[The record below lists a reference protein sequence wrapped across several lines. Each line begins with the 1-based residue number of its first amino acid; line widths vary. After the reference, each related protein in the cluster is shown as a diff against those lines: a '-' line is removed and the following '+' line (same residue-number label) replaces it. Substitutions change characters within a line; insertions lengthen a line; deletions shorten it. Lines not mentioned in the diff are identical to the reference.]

1 MDFTNISTIQL
12 EQKISDVEIR
22 QMRIINI
29 SMLMGVLILL
39 VSTMYLNYFGSNSG
53 TGGADYKVLN
63 IFLIM
68 VFALMI
74 IGFPLVFSI
83 HKIFLSPGRIAKIHK
98 QGYRDTQGNR
108 IENPVDILL
117 IQYRTLLIF
126 KLAILE
132 GIALLG
138 ITSFLTGVFAD
149 LMRKVN
155 IYWFLLLPSIFFF
168 IFVYLF
174 FPTKDKVVFYIE
186 QNILPKF
193 RGV

>member
-1 MDFTNISTIQL
+1 MDFTNISTIQV
-12 EQKISDVEIR
+12 EQKISDIETR
-22 QMRIINI
+22 QMKTINI
-29 SMLMGVLILL
+29 AMVMGVLILL
-39 VSTMYLNYFGSNSG
+39 IATMYLNYFGSNSG
-53 TGGADYKVLN
+53 TGGADYNVLN

-74 IGFPLVFSI
+74 IGYPLVFSI
-83 HKIFLSPGRIAKIHK
+83 HKILLSPGRIAKIHK
-98 QGYRDTQGNR
+98 QGFRDTQGKKV
-108 IENPVDILL
+108 ENPVEILL
-117 IQYRTLLIF
+117 VQYRTLMII

-149 LMRKVN
+149 LMQEMNV
-155 IYWFLLLPSIFFF
+155 YWFLLFPSIFFF

-174 FPTKDKVVFYIE
+174 FPTRDKVVFYIE